1 MTMLKGAKLTLRNG
15 APIEDLRIGGERI
28 LSESTGEVNAYNKK
42 DLLSRIGQ
50 LLNASATGEIIQS
63 TSKTAAEIEMGR
75 QLFAEAL
82 EDDKKWASLG
92 SSIVATVA
100 DRADRQSLM
109 RNLCQSAQLRT
120 GDIPRIELKTHNCQA
135 IVATGPSDFGWQ
147 YMRGKVFTPPE
158 FELKA
163 NVRVS
168 KIEMLQL
175 STDLLDR
182 AQADAQSAI
191 ITKEDRLWKDA
202 CDQAVG
208 KDIPLTYIDGQ
219 LTPGYMSYL
228 RNQLDAW
235 NIPVGN
241 FVMAVDYWND
251 IVENQ
256 DFQTALEPVSKYEL
270 IMTGRIATL
279 LGVTM
284 ITDGFR
290 DPTQRVLNQGEL
302 YCVAQP
308 DYHGV
313 YTTRGGVQSEPTT
326 GANQGNTDKG
336 WLLSEPFSFV
346 MANVRSVSKAVRR

>member
-15 APIEDLRIGGERI
+15 DALSNLKIAGQNI
-28 LSESTGEVNAYNKK
+28 LSESTGEINAHNKSE
-42 DLLSRIGQ
+42 LITRIGQ
-50 LLNASATGEIIQS
+50 LMDAYQRGDIVKS
-63 TSKTAAEIEMGR
+63 TSKSLEEIEAGR
-75 QLFAEAL
+75 QVFAEAY
-82 EDDKKWASLG
+82 EDDAKWKSLG
-92 SSIVATVA
+92 SSIVASVQ
-100 DRADRQSLM
+100 DRNDRQSLL
-109 RNLCQSAQLRT
+109 RNLCQAATLRT

-135 IVATGPSDFGWQ
+135 VVATGPSDLGWQ

-158 FELKA
+158 FELKSH
-163 NVRVS
+163 VRVS

-182 AQADAQSAI
+182 AQADAQGAV
-191 ITKEDRLWKDA
+191 ITAEDRLWKNA

-208 KDIPLTYIDGQ
+208 KDNPITYIDGQ
-219 LTPGYMSYL
+219 LTPGYLSHL
-228 RNQLDAW
+228 RTQLDGW

-241 FVMAVDYWND
+241 FVMSVDYWQD
-251 IVENQ
+251 IIENQ
-256 DFQTALEPVSKYEL
+256 DFSTALEPVSKYEL
-270 IMTGRIATL
+270 IMTGRLATL
-279 LGVTM
+279 LGLPI

-290 DPTQRVLNQGEL
+290 DPTQRVLSQGEI

-313 YTTRGGVQSEPTT
+313 YTTRGGVSAEPTT

-346 MANVRSVSKAVRR
+346 MANVRSVAKAVRR